1 MLYLVGLGIAEG
13 ELSLNAIEALKN
25 SEKIFLEN
33 YTTPVSEK
41 YLLFLRSFGKEI
53 TELKRSDLEE
63 NAKILL
69 LSAKK
74 EKIAILVPGDPL
86 IATTH
91 HLLLIIAKNFG
102 IQVSILHSSSIF
114 SAAIAES
121 GLDIYKFGPT
131 TTITNWSSNYKP
143 VSFLDVIEKNIQMN
157 LHTLVL
163 FDIVNNGERTLSVE
177 EAIQII
183 IDSEIKSQKKFLQDR
198 KILLLS
204 DIGSNNKK
212 ILYATLLSEKLKKI
226 KSKKL
231 CMIVPA
237 EPSFAEQ
244 ELLELFS

>member
-1 MLYLVGLGIAEG
+1 MLYLIGLGIAEG
-13 ELSLNAIEALKN
+13 ELSLNALEALKS

-33 YTTPVSEK
+33 YTTPVSKK
-41 YLLFLRSFGKEI
+41 YLLFLQSFGKEI

-63 NAKILL
+63 NAKTLL
-69 LSAKK
+69 LRAKK
-74 EKIAILVPGDPL
+74 EKIAVLVPGDPL

-102 IQVSILHSSSIF
+102 VEVSILHSSSIF

-143 VSFLDVIEKNIQMN
+143 VAFLDVIEKNLERN

-163 FDIVNNGERTLSVE
+163 FDIINNGERTLSME
-177 EAIQII
+177 EAVQII
-183 IDSEIKSQKKFLQDR
+183 LDSEIKSQKKLLQDR
-198 KILLLS
+198 KVLLLS
-204 DIGSNNKK
+204 DIGSSDKK
-212 ILYATLLSEKLKKI
+212 ILYELLLSEKLKKV

-231 CMIVPA
+231 CMIVPG